1 MNFISTF
8 EELNKLYEEVIP
20 EEEATVEDAPIE
32 EACVKEELTEA
43 AEDEEIEIVD
53 DEAPIDEVPVEEP
66 VEEAEPK
73 QIVLECT
80 KCGALVVKDEA
91 DVVTD
96 EESGLVNVED
106 KCAFCEE
113 TEGYKIIGTMI
124 PYEDVEVEETEVS
137 EVEDTESADEG
148 EEVFNEA
155 VEIDTE
161 PSPSTAAGPLSETLQ
176 LGSHS
181 KQLNALATTIHK
193 AFASKNFEDSIT
205 ISTFSDSDEFGSG
218 GHITISTADKISAK
232 NLETIKLFSL
242 KYLKLAGA
250 EAENVKTT
258 YSNGINYVILDN
270 IKLAANEASVV

>member
-20 EEEATVEDAPIE
+20 EEDISVEDAPIE

-43 AEDEEIEIVD
+43 ADEEIEIVD
-53 DEAPIDEVPVEEP
+53 DETPIDEVPEEESVEDD
-66 VEEAEPK
+66 EPK
-73 QIVLECT
+73 QVVIECT
-80 KCGALVVKDEA
+80 KCGALVIKSEA
-91 DVVTD
+91 DIVVD

-124 PYEDVEVEETEVS
+124 PYEDAEVEETEVS
-137 EVEDTESADEG
+137 EVEDTESADVD

-155 VEIDTE
+155 VESDTE
-161 PSPSTAAGPLSETLQ
+161 PNPSTAAGPLSETLQ

-181 KQLNALATTIHK
+181 KQLNALATSIHK
-193 AFASKNFEDSIT
+193 AFVSAKLDDSIT
-205 ISTFSDSDEFGSG
+205 VSTVNASDEFGSG
-218 GHITISTADKISAK
+218 GHITISTADKLSDK

-258 YSNGINYVILDN
+258 YSNGIYYVILS
-270 IKLAANEASVV
+270 LGTFSVQGMTPS